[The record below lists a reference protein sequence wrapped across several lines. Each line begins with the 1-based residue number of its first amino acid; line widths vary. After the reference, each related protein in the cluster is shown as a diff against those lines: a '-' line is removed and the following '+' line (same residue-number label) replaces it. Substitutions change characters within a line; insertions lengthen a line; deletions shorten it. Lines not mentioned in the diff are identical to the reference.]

1 MKQILFFFCLLAA
14 GCCKDKPPVKKCYT
28 VTNVHVLS
36 YTPDRF
42 RVTFSRP
49 GHSYDFVTGQHYTLG
64 YNTCTGYNWNNNFRP
79 LIP

>member
-28 VTNVHVLS
+28 VINVKIVQHPNT
-36 YTPDRF
+36 YE
-42 RVTFSRP
+42 VTYARP
-49 GHSYDFVTGQHYTLG
+49 RDTFKVITHSIYPVG